1 MQNVAR
7 ERSLASL
14 YIKINNND
22 LNTYWFNIVEEEMN
36 MNTRDDDEYGYVNNK
51 HQYEMDKNNKDIS
64 RFVNQ
69 HQTDIKG
76 LLMG

>member
-1 MQNVAR
+1 
-7 ERSLASL
+7 
-14 YIKINNND
+14 
-22 LNTYWFNIVEEEMN
+22 
-36 MNTRDDDEYGYVNNK
+36 MNTRNDDDYDYENKK
-51 HQYEMDKNNKDIS
+51 HQSEMEQNNRDIS